1 MPPMSS
7 VVGGG
12 EVVHVGDA
20 SVTAVARCAAV
31 LAQHHVAK
39 WGRAVEQRWCSG
51 VQSAVYEAYKFL
63 FKFLRRLRPQVI
75 RDSQDGQVMM

>member
-39 WGRAVEQRWCSG
+39 WGRAVEQR
-51 VQSAVYEAYKFL
+51 
-63 FKFLRRLRPQVI
+63 
-75 RDSQDGQVMM
+75 